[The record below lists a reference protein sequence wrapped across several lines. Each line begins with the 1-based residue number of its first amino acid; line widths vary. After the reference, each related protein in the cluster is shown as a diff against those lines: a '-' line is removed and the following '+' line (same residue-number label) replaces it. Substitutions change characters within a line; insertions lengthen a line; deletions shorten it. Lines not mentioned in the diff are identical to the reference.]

1 MISLDDIAALD
12 DRALVTDAKNAAA
25 ARAAGIDP
33 LRRLVDCPKT
43 PKPQCD
49 VCSEVSQSRCGK
61 CASACYCSRAC
72 QVVDWKERGHKA
84 ACSTLKARVASDAA
98 HVLKQLWP
106 PTGDPAEQ
114 DDTDEHVSYD
124 RVRWASDNML
134 DNEVAFELAYA
145 GGLNDALRSFFLEDT
160 KKMEA
165 RWADNIPCSWT
176 SMAVNS
182 LFRGQR
188 HSRSGTRS
196 FGKADGARCAAYV
209 RSHPEAWPAWLEASI
224 EMARCLFR
232 RAVKRNRAIV
242 PHAHRAARDTWAFL
256 NLALVQREC
265 AEAILVECGHGKKRR
280 EEQRRAE
287 KSREEQRRAE
297 ERRGEGRR
305 GEKRGE
311 ERRREKS
318 GLTVELLRW
327 TLREYTSTGYLVTFL

>member
-1 MISLDDIAALD
+1 MLSLDDIAALD
-12 DRALVTDAKNAAA
+12 DRGLVIEANNAAA
-25 ARAAGIDP
+25 ARAAGIIP
-33 LRRLVDCPKT
+33 LRRLADCPKT

-98 HVLKQLWP
+98 HVLEQLWP
-106 PTGDPAEQ
+106 PTGEDAAEQ
-114 DDTDEHVSYD
+114 DDTDPDVSYD
-124 RVRWASDNML
+124 RVRWASENML

-165 RWADNIPCSWT
+165 RWADDIPCSWT
-176 SMAVNS
+176 SLAVNS

-188 HSRSGTRS
+188 HSRSGTRT

-265 AEAILVECGHGKKRR
+265 AEAILVECGHGKNRR
-280 EEQRRAE
+280 EEERRAE
-287 KSREEQRRAE
+287 KRGRE
-297 ERRGEGRR
+297 
-305 GEKRGE
+305 EKRGE
-311 ERRREKS
+311 ERRREERR
-318 GLTVELLRW
+318 GEERQGELTVGLLRW
-327 TLREYTSTGYLVTFL
+327 TFA